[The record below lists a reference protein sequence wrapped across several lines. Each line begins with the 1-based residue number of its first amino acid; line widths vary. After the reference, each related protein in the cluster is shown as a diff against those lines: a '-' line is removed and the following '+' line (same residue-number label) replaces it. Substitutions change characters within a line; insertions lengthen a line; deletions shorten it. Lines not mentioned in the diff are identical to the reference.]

1 LPLLLLAQIFY
12 SPLRKK
18 EMSNSAVGNVVNI
31 DDVLAQ
37 LAANPQKNTSKKT
50 AESKRRAA
58 RDCTVYETC
67 NDVLDMYVNAAA
79 TRPDIEHAASLGRPD
94 LTLPIGADPT
104 LRELMTEQRRR
115 VKLQNEMDTCIV
127 GEVERVVRGIR
138 KEEKHI
144 GSWHASRVAELET
157 SRKGWYTRADSL
169 ARTRGEVHIPSR
181 VSVER
186 EWIDLA
192 RTLPRGHARDIMEA
206 GVPLGARA
214 ALAELAGGDVSNSMV
229 SRTRRQESVGV
240 NTQTVQWKL
249 RHSVDDAVDNHLTK
263 ANRAAEM
270 AIRSVSS
277 GAVRRCRESIDTS
290 KATFDAND
298 AIAENKAQLLM
309 QHLHAKNIAFK
320 HLMGYCAEITRRNRA
335 VQMNRLARLL
345 REK

>member
-1 LPLLLLAQIFY
+1 
-12 SPLRKK
+12 
-18 EMSNSAVGNVVNI
+18 MSNGAVGNVVNI
-31 DDVLAQ
+31 DNVLAQ
-37 LAANPQKNTSKKT
+37 LAAKT
-50 AESKRRAA
+50 KTLKSETVVPKRRAT

-67 NDVLDMYVNAAA
+67 NDVLDMYVNAGSA
-79 TRPDIEHAASLGRPD
+79 RPDIEHTASLGRPD
-94 LTLPIGADPT
+94 LTLPIGADPA
-104 LRELMTEQRRR
+104 LRELMAEQQRR
-115 VKLQNEMDTCIV
+115 VKLQNEMDTRIV
-127 GEVERVVRGIR
+127 GEVERVVRDIR
-138 KEEKHI
+138 KEEKRI
-144 GSWHASRVAELET
+144 GSWHASRVAGLEK
-157 SRKGWYTRADSL
+157 SRKDWHARADSL
-169 ARTRGEVHIPSR
+169 AKTRGEVHVPSR

-186 EWIDLA
+186 EWRDLA

-206 GVPLGARA
+206 GVPLDARA
-214 ALAELAGGDVSNSMV
+214 ALAELAGGGVSKSMV
-229 SRTRRQESVGV
+229 SRTRRQDSIGT

-249 RHSVDDAVDNHLTK
+249 RHSVDDTVDNHLAK

-277 GAVRRCRESIDTS
+277 GAVRRCRGSIDTA

-309 QHLHAKNIAFK
+309 QRLRAKNVVFE